1 MNVVNIEQISKI
13 YGEKTVFD
21 HASFGI
27 QQGDKIGIVGIN
39 GTGKSTLLKM
49 IAGEEEPDEGQIVC
63 GDIHPHRVA
72 LIEQG
77 AKRLGLHILET
88 KVMDAAAPAE
98 AGETPFDGVLCDVPC
113 SGYGVMGR
121 KSDIKA
127 RLDPSAMDTLIPLQ
141 QEILQCAARKVR
153 SGGRLV
159 YSTCTLNRKENEKQA
174 ERFLQTHPSFC
185 LEREQTFFPHVHG
198 TDGFYIARFLRKA

>member
-63 GDIHPHRVA
+63 QNGLRIAYLPQNPPFPEGMTLSEYIGEDETEQSEPAGNGRVRD
-72 LIEQG
+72 ETG
-77 AKRLGLHILET
+77 AAVRRPEEKGGSG
-88 KVMDAAAPAE
+88 KG
-98 AGETPFDGVLCDVPC
+98 AGCG
-113 SGYGVMGR
+113 
-121 KSDIKA
+121 I
-127 RLDPSAMDTLIPLQ
+127 
-141 QEILQCAARKVR
+141 
-153 SGGRLV
+153 
-159 YSTCTLNRKENEKQA
+159 
-174 ERFLQTHPSFC
+174 
-185 LEREQTFFPHVHG
+185 
-198 TDGFYIARFLRKA
+198 

>member
-1 MNVVNIEQISKI
+1 MAEIM
-13 YGEKTVFD
+13 
-21 HASFGI
+21 H
-27 QQGDKIGIVGIN
+27 
-39 GTGKSTLLKM
+39 
-49 IAGEEEPDEGQIVC
+49 DEGAILC
-63 GDIHPHRVA
+63 GDIHPHRVE
-72 LIEQG
+72 LIRQG
-77 AKRLGLHILET
+77 AKRLQLHCIEA
-88 KVMDAAAPAE
+88 KVMDATQLEGVADAA
-98 AGETPFDGVLCDVPC
+98 FDGVLCDVPC

-121 KSDIKA
+121 KSDI
-127 RLDPSAMDTLIPLQ
+127 RLRLSAEAMDTLIPLQ

-153 SGGRLV
+153 IGGRLV